1 MYLPKFLRPKYKT
14 ELLRLG
20 RNNDGGYCVPKQ
32 SIANSEILYSF
43 GLSDDWSFEEDFSK
57 KNSKTKIYI
66 FDYSVNIKFWIKN
79 FILNIID
86 LFKFNKKISNF
97 IKDATC
103 YIRYKIFLN
112 KNYIFHIKKHVVD
125 ENKNHIKNKKNIDIS
140 LPSIQSSF
148 GNNNYFLKIDIE
160 GNEYRILK
168 DILINQKGLE
178 GLVIEFHNIDLMEDH
193 IINFI
198 NKLTLDLVHVHV
210 NNFGGS
216 NDSGYAKVI
225 EATFSKRENN
235 IIRKDNEFDFP
246 DQSIDQ
252 PNNFEIEDSRIV
264 FKD

>member
-66 FDYSVNIKFWIKN
+66 FDNSVNIKFWIKN

-86 LFKFNKKISNF
+86 LLKFNKKISNF
-97 IKDATC
+97 IKVLVILDTK
-103 YIRYKIFLN
+103 YFLIKIIFFTL
-112 KNYIFHIKKHVVD
+112 KNMVD

-148 GNNNYFLKIDIE
+148 E
-160 GNEYRILK
+160 
-168 DILINQKGLE
+168 
-178 GLVIEFHNIDLMEDH
+178 
-193 IINFI
+193 II
-198 NKLTLDLVHVHV
+198 
-210 NNFGGS
+210 
-216 NDSGYAKVI
+216 
-225 EATFSKRENN
+225 
-235 IIRKDNEFDFP
+235 IIF
-246 DQSIDQ
+246 
-252 PNNFEIEDSRIV
+252 
-264 FKD
+264 